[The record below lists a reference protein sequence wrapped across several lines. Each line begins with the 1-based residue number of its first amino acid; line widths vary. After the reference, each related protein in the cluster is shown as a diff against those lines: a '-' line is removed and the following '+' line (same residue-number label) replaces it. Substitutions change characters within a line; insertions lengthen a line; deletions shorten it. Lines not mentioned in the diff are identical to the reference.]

1 MSIRVAD
8 ITQYKSLKKFNLL
21 AGESGLNAEITSVC
35 LADLEVDN
43 NLVPYAN
50 GFRRGSFIITSL
62 RDADT
67 KKDLDM
73 VEVIE
78 SLIAFK
84 CSGMAFNSRMLKEL
98 PKKALELC
106 NKEGFPIFSFD
117 PGEVYI
123 EIAVFDIM
131 QAIKASS
138 VSFSLD
144 REIAQMLSGSMLREE
159 IEKMAKSINPDFLK
173 KCTVSYL
180 WSKEEQTDFSAGRIA
195 RAYSDSPIETGVVSA
210 LMAYKEGILVVVSM
224 DNYDMELRDE
234 TIDRILNYIDN
245 KENINIVSSSIH
257 STFTELDMAFRE
269 CNATYIVANIEGK
282 QRLEYENI
290 GIYKLLIPNKHQP
303 EYISFKNRYL
313 KEMNK
318 EQLETAIG
326 FVLSDGDYDASAT
339 KLICHRNTVRYR
351 IAKIH
356 EKTDPEATEYQF
368 LENLSTAI
376 KLHLIESIH

>member
-67 KKDLDM
+67 KKGLDM

-84 CSGMAFNSRMLKEL
+84 CAGMAYNSRMIKEL

-106 NKEGFPIFSFD
+106 DKEGFPIFSFD

-131 QAIKASS
+131 QAIK
-138 VSFSLD
+138 
-144 REIAQMLSGSMLREE
+144 
-159 IEKMAKSINPDFLK
+159 
-173 KCTVSYL
+173 
-180 WSKEEQTDFSAGRIA
+180 EEQTDFNAGRIA

-269 CNATYIVANIEGK
+269 CNAAYIVANIEGK
-282 QRLEYENI
+282 ERLEYENI